1 MIKLLVIGAGGF
13 IGAVS
18 RYLLSGAAQRI
29 SDAVIFPFGTLAVNT
44 IGCFLIGALSYLV
57 ETRGAFSENERAFL
71 IVGVLGGFTTF
82 SAFANESVN
91 LLRDGETVWAAI
103 NISAQL
109 ALCLFAVWGGRT
121 IAYVVWR

>member
-13 IGAVS
+13 LGAVG
-18 RYLLSGAAQRI
+18 RYLLSGIAQWI
-29 SDAVIFPFGTLAVNT
+29 SDSVVFPFGTLAVNAV
-44 IGCFLIGALSYLV
+44 GCFLIGALSYLV

-71 IVGVLGGFTTF
+71 IIGVLGGFTTF

-91 LLRDGETVWAAI
+91 LLRDGETVWAAV
-103 NISAQL
+103 NVSAQIV
-109 ALCLFAVWGGRT
+109 LCLLAVWGGRT